1 MPPSTQLRPTLARI
15 SLRNV
20 RHNFL
25 TLKSLQLS
33 GGDFSSSFFCPMV
46 KADAYGHG
54 AVEISKAIVAEG
66 AEHLGVA
73 TVEEAL
79 ELRQALGPQ
88 IRILTFAPLSL
99 ESAQAVIEGDIT
111 PVLSSWR
118 EVDLLEKSL
127 HSKAQFPVHLKFN
140 TGMFRLGFSVDEAEK
155 LSKYFSA
162 HAQFELQGVCTHLTD
177 GEDAHQP
184 SGQSALQLKNFSHMT
199 RAFQSEKIF
208 HHSLNSSALIA
219 RSTVDARLAPYGA
232 RTGISLYGVKPRLL
246 EPSPAELEKWKA
258 IDLKP
263 VLSLETKIVHTQ
275 MVDKGQGVSYNRKW
289 TSEKESLVAV
299 LPMGYADGYHRR
311 LSNVSR
317 ALVRGKSVPVVGT
330 VCMDYTLID
339 ATALGLESKD
349 LYGESVIL
357 IGSQG
362 SESIHA
368 SELAELSGTNPY
380 EILTSVSRRVPRVY
394 E

>member
-1 MPPSTQLRPTLARI
+1 MQHLRPTLARI
-15 SLRNV
+15 SLSNV
-20 RHNFL
+20 RHNFR

-54 AVEISKAIVAEG
+54 ALEVAKAVMAEG

-73 TVEEAL
+73 TVEEGL
-79 ELRQALGPQ
+79 ELRQALGSQ
-88 IRILTFAPLSL
+88 IRILTFAPLTL
-99 ESAQAVIEGDIT
+99 ESVQAVIEAELT

-118 EVDLLEKSL
+118 EIELVEKSL
-127 HSKAQFPVHLKFN
+127 HAKAQFPVHLKFN
-140 TGMFRLGFSVDEAEK
+140 TGMFRLGFPIQESDK
-155 LSKYFSA
+155 LAKYFST
-162 HAQFELQGVCTHLTD
+162 HAQFELQGVCTHLSD
-177 GEDAHQP
+177 GEDAHNPQ
-184 SGQSALQLKNFSHMT
+184 GQSAHQLKNFLSVT
-199 RAFQSEKIF
+199 RAFQSKKIF
-208 HHSLNSSALIA
+208 HHALNSSALIA
-219 RSTVDARLAPYGA
+219 RSTIETRLAPLGA
-232 RTGISLYGVKPRLL
+232 RTGISLYGVKPQLL
-246 EPSPAELEKWKA
+246 EPSPVQLAKWHA

-263 VLSLETKIVHTQ
+263 VLSLETKIVLTQ
-275 MVDKGQGVSYNRKW
+275 SVDTGQAVSYNRRW
-289 TSEKESLVAV
+289 TSEKNSTVGV
-299 LPMGYADGYHRR
+299 LPIGYADGYHRR

-339 ATALGLESKD
+339 ATALGIESND

-362 SESIHA
+362 SEAIHA